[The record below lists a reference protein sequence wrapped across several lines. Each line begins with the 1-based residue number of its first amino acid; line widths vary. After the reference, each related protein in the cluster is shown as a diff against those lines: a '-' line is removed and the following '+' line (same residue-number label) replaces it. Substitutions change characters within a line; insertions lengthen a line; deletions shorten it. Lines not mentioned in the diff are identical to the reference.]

1 MEPAEKAAVSTEGQ
15 RRRFRWQGA
24 YLLLPVVKQVL
35 GT

>member
-15 RRRFRWQGA
+15 GRRSRWQGA
-24 YLLLPVVKQVL
+24 YLLLLGVKQVL